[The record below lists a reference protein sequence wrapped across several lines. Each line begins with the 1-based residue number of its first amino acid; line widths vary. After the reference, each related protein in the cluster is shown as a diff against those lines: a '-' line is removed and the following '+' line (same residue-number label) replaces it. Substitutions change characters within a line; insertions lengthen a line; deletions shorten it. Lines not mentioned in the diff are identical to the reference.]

1 MSRWIVILASLA
13 MVLHCSHPGGREI
26 DGKVKGKASL
36 RLADGSTISQPNSDE
51 YRPQI
56 VTLDDGYLV
65 LAFGSNRT
73 CGGCTTGYHNIFLAK
88 SLTPYIG
95 TELPFFA
102 PPVVFRDEDDYPIND
117 PNRINFAV
125 VASGYDAVD
134 VYFNNHADNS
144 NSIYQATFDFS
155 VNYGYPGLIDNWTC
169 PQCEVIGTNAA
180 GNRLVVLDQQQQGM
194 AFIIDPGGGVTDI
207 PYGFWLAN
215 ANSAMQ
221 VRQEVSGFDDAY
233 IATMD
238 GWSLAT
244 TGASPL
250 GPILPFDLSVL
261 GSGLQLTSIG
271 AFYSNNPLGDLVL
284 FSAND
289 GQSDDMYIVT
299 SHTAGE
305 LWGLTTV
312 FSE

>member
-1 MSRWIVILASLA
+1 MVILASLA

-56 VTLDDGYLV
+56 VTLSNGYLV
-65 LAFGSNRT
+65 LAFGSNRA
-73 CGGCTTGYHNIFLAK
+73 CNNNCSPNHHNIFLAK
-88 SLTPYIG
+88 SLTQYDG

-102 PPVVFRDEDDYPIND
+102 PPVVFNDGNSPIND
-117 PNRINFAV
+117 PYPINFAV
-125 VASGYDAVD
+125 VASGSNAVD
-134 VYFNNHADNS
+134 VYFNSYFNS

-155 VNYGYPGLIDNWTC
+155 VNYGYPGLIDNSTC
-169 PQCEVIGTNAA
+169 QQCKVIGANAA

-233 IATMD
+233 IAIND
-238 GWSLAT
+238 GSSLAT
-244 TGASPL
+244 TGSSPRRPIAS
-250 GPILPFDLSVL
+250 FNRSVS
-261 GSGLQLTSIG
+261 GSGFRLTSIG
-271 AFYSNNPLGDLVL
+271 AFYSNNPSGDWVL

-305 LWGLTTV
+305 LWRLR
-312 FSE
+312 

>member
-1 MSRWIVILASLA
+1 

-56 VTLDDGYLV
+56 VTLDEGYLV
-65 LAFGSNRT
+65 LAFGSNRA
-73 CGGCTTGYHNIFLAK
+73 CGLCTNGYHNIFLAK
-88 SLTPYIG
+88 SLTPYNG
-95 TELPFFA
+95 TELPFFGQ
-102 PPVVFRDEDDYPIND
+102 PVVFNDGQYAIND
-117 PNRINFAV
+117 PDPIHFAV
-125 VASGYDAVD
+125 VAAGFDAVD
-134 VYFNNHADNS
+134 VYFNS

-155 VNYGYPGLIDNWTC
+155 VNYGYLDLIGNSTC
-169 PQCEVIGTNAA
+169 QQCKVIGANAA

-207 PYGFWLAN
+207 PYGPWLAN

-238 GWSLAT
+238 GSSLAT
-244 TGASPL
+244 TGSSSR
-250 GPILPFDLSVL
+250 GPIASFNRSVS
-261 GSGLQLTSIG
+261 GSGFRLTSIG
-271 AFYSNNPLGDLVL
+271 AFYSNNPSGDRVL

-305 LWGLTTV
+305 LWGLR
-312 FSE
+312 

>member
-1 MSRWIVILASLA
+1 

-36 RLADGSTISQPNSDE
+36 RLADGMTISQPNSDE

-56 VTLDDGYLV
+56 VTLNGGYLV
-65 LAFGSNRT
+65 LAFGSNRA
-73 CGGCTTGYHNIFLAK
+73 CGGCTPGNHNIFLAK
-88 SLTPYIG
+88 SLTPYNG

-102 PPVVFRDEDDYPIND
+102 PPVVLIDDYNDSPIND
-117 PNRINFAV
+117 SNPINFAV
-125 VASGYDAVD
+125 VASGTNVK
-134 VYFNNHADNS
+134 VYLNYVYNS
-144 NSIYQATFDFS
+144 YYLFTGTPDLISGSGTYSQI
-155 VNYGYPGLIDNWTC
+155 VNANYAGYK
-169 PQCEVIGTNAA
+169 VIGASAA
-180 GNRLVVLDQQQQGM
+180 GNRLVVLNTQGT
-194 AFIIDPGGGVTDI
+194 AHIIEPDNSQDPGS
-207 PYGFWLAN
+207 PYGFGLDN

-233 IATMD
+233 IATIY

>member
-56 VTLDDGYLV
+56 VTLSNGFLV
-65 LAFGSNRT
+65 LAFGSNRA
-73 CGGCTTGYHNIFLAK
+73 CNNNNYCSQNHHNIFLAK
-88 SLTPYIG
+88 SLTKYNG

-102 PPVVFRDEDDYPIND
+102 PPVVFSDANNQNFPIND
-117 PNRINFAV
+117 QNPIHFAV
-125 VASGYDAVD
+125 VASGNAVK
-134 VYFNNHADNS
+134 VYFNYHQVN
-144 NSIYQATFDFS
+144 NSIRTATPDLTS
-155 VNYGYPGLIDNWTC
+155 GSGAYVTIGNISYSSHK
-169 PQCEVIGTNAA
+169 VIGANAA
-180 GNRLVVLDQQQQGM
+180 GNRLVVLNTQGT
-194 AFIIDPGGGVTDI
+194 AYIINPDSQDLVS
-207 PYGFWLAN
+207 PYGFGLDN

-233 IATMD
+233 I
-238 GWSLAT
+238 GINNGSSLAT
-244 TGASPL
+244 TGSSSR
-250 GPILPFDLSVL
+250 GPIAPFNRSVS
-261 GSGLQLTSIG
+261 GSGFRLTSIG
-271 AFYSNNPLGDLVL
+271 AFYSNNPSGDRVL

-305 LWGLTTV
+305 LWGLR
-312 FSE
+312 